1 MKIYAKKKEISK
13 KVTIYIT
20 ERRFFKINT
29 KEFYNLKY
37 DRVFKSIL
45 ADPNNPKVL
54 ELILSDILDRDVHI
68 MKFMTNE
75 RPVKNKLH
83 KVNILDVL
91 IYTDD
96 DALINVEI
104 NTNYSESIKL
114 RNLSYYASIYEE
126 SIKDITNRKIKTM
139 QININHND
147 KSKRPKKIFHIWEDT
162 LREKY
167 TDYFCIIDINVDRY
181 KELCYDKNIKGNKEH
196 IYLVMLGANA
206 RELENLSKVD
216 KYVKEV
222 SDKVF
227 IFNADGTYTKTISR
241 DDEMKLLGKL
251 EGYDK
256 GVVNVAKNLLNMA
269 MPIKKIEKA
278 TGLSK
283 KEILKLKKND

>member
-1 MKIYAKKKEISK
+1 MTNNIS
-13 KVTIYIT
+13 
-20 ERRFFKINT
+20 ERSFFKIYI

-45 ADPNNPKVL
+45 ANPDNPKVL
-54 ELILSDILDRDVHI
+54 ELSDILDSDVHI

-96 DALINVEI
+96 DTLINVEI

-126 SIKDITNRKIKTM
+126 SIKDITNSKIKTI

-147 KSKRPKKIFHIWEDT
+147 KSKRPKKIFHIWEDN

-167 TDYFCIIDINVDRY
+167 TDYFCIIDINIDRY
-181 KELCYDKNIKGNKEH
+181 KELYMIKISKEIKNIS
-196 IYLVMLGANA
+196 I
-206 RELENLSKVD
+206 
-216 KYVKEV
+216 
-222 SDKVF
+222 
-227 IFNADGTYTKTISR
+227 
-241 DDEMKLLGKL
+241 
-251 EGYDK
+251 
-256 GVVNVAKNLLNMA
+256 
-269 MPIKKIEKA
+269 
-278 TGLSK
+278 
-283 KEILKLKKND
+283 